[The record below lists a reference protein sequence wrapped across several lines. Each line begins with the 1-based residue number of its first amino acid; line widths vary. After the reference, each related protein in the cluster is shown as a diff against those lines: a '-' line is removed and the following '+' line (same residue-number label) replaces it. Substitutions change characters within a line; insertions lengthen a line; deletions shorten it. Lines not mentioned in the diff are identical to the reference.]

1 MGRRRWGMEKKRS
14 SEDVL
19 RIVEEFERSGLKRR
33 QFCERNNLPVTTLD
47 YWRWK
52 KAKAS
57 KPRLVPVAVPLS
69 EPSGGFT
76 LTLANGRRIEGPW
89 KFPEADLARLIGVL
103 ESA

>member
-1 MGRRRWGMEKKRS
+1 MEKKRS

-19 RIVEEFERSGLKRR
+19 RIVEEFERSGLERR

-52 KAKAS
+52 KAKAA
-57 KPRLVPVAVPLS
+57 KPRLVPVALQQP
-69 EPSGGFT
+69 EPSGVFR
-76 LTLANGRRIEGPW
+76 LTLAKGRRLESPW
-89 KFPEADLARLIGVL
+89 KFPEADLARLIGVV

>member
-1 MGRRRWGMEKKRS
+1 MEKKRS

-33 QFCERNNLPVTTLD
+33 QFCDLNNLPVTTLD

-52 KAKAS
+52 KAKAA
-57 KPRLVPVAVPLS
+57 KPRLVQVAVQQRES
-69 EPSGGFT
+69 SGGFS
-76 LTLANGRRIEGPW
+76 LALANGRRIESPW
-89 KFPEADLARLIGVL
+89 EFPGADLARLIRIV